1 VCLKICLS
9 KIQRYKKQ
17 IKQQKLINEVQ
28 KKNKAKQ
35 KKWNVLSCL
44 KEWDVRSKESRKKV
58 YLYKKYK
65 KLQNTELTVFSS
77 G

>member
-1 VCLKICLS
+1 
-9 KIQRYKKQ
+9 
-17 IKQQKLINEVQ
+17 LINEVQ